1 MRQAFVGNHPDVRDA
16 VAHRVVEASLTPSLA
31 LKCCTVHLVMRCW
44 RGAADDSIQGA
55 VGRIFMRLKLSFWI
69 AAMICAC
76 VAPAFA
82 QSYPTRAI
90 RLVVPFGAGG
100 GTDNLARIIEPH
112 VSKALGQPIVIENRP
127 GGGSVIGMDAV
138 AKAPPDGY
146 TLVMTDTSIAV
157 NPSLKPL
164 PYDTLKDFEPVSLLA
179 AAPVIL
185 MAHPKVP
192 VKTLQEFVALAKAQ
206 PGKFNYASGG
216 NGASTHLGGE
226 LLKLVA
232 GIDVV
237 HVPYKGTGPAMNDLI
252 GGHVDVM
259 FSGISSAR
267 PYMDAGTLRALA
279 VTGETRNAAT
289 PDVPTFAEAGLGGVT
304 ASTYWGVLAPKG
316 TPKDVI
322 ERVSAEFAKAVK
334 DPAIVERIAQL
345 GYLPIGGGP
354 ADYAANLRSEIEKYG
369 HLVRAANIKAD

>member
-1 MRQAFVGNHPDVRDA
+1 MRRLIAFGVLFALCAAAPDAR
-16 VAHRVVEASLTPSLA
+16 
-31 LKCCTVHLVMRCW
+31 
-44 RGAADDSIQGA
+44 
-55 VGRIFMRLKLSFWI
+55 
-69 AAMICAC
+69 
-76 VAPAFA
+76 A
-82 QSYPTRAI
+82 QTYPTRAI

-100 GTDNLARIIEPH
+100 GTDNLARIIEPF
-112 VSKALGQPIVIENRP
+112 VSKALGASIVIENRP
-127 GGGSVIGMDAV
+127 GGGSTIGMDQV
-138 AKAPPDGY
+138 AKAASDGY

-164 PYDTLKDFEPVSLLA
+164 PYDTLNDFVPVSLLA
-179 AAPVIL
+179 TAPVIL

-192 VKTLQEFVALAKAQ
+192 AKTLQEFVALAKAQ

-259 FSGISSAR
+259 FSGISSAK
-267 PYMDAGTLRALA
+267 PYMDAGTLHALA
-279 VTGETRNAAT
+279 VTGDKRNAAT
-289 PDVPTFAEAGLGGVT
+289 PDVPTFAEAGLPGVT

-316 TPKDVI
+316 TPNEIVD
-322 ERVSAEFAKAVK
+322 RVSAAFAAAMR
-334 DPAIVERIAQL
+334 DPEIVERVGQL
-345 GYLPIGGGP
+345 GYLPIAGGP
-354 ADYAANLRSEIEKYG
+354 ADYAANLRSEIEKWG
-369 HLVRAANIKAD
+369 KVVKAANIKAE

>member
-1 MRQAFVGNHPDVRDA
+1 MTRTG
-16 VAHRVVEASLTPSLA
+16 LL
-31 LKCCTVHLVMRCW
+31 L
-44 RGAADDSIQGA
+44 GA
-55 VGRIFMRLKLSFWI
+55 VFSLCVC
-69 AAMICAC
+69 AMAMQT
-76 VAPAFA
+76 VAQTF
-82 QSYPTRAI
+82 PTRPI
-90 RLVVPFGAGG
+90 RLVVPFGVGG
-100 GTDNLARIIEPH
+100 GTDNLARIIEPY
-112 VSKALGQPIVIENRP
+112 VSKALGQSLVIDNRP

-138 AKAPPDGY
+138 VKSAPDGY

-157 NPSLKPL
+157 NPSLRKDM
-164 PYDTLKDFEPVSLLA
+164 PYDALKDLEPVNLLA
-179 AAPVIL
+179 TAPVIL
-185 MAHPKVP
+185 VAHPKVTA
-192 VKTLQEFVALAKAQ
+192 KTLQEFVTLAKAQ

-267 PYMDAGTLRALA
+267 PHLDAGVLRALA
-279 VTGETRNAAT
+279 VTGEQRNPAV
-289 PDVPTFAEAGLGGVT
+289 PEVPTFAEAGFAGVT

-316 TPKDVI
+316 TPKEVVY
-322 ERVSAEFAKAVK
+322 RVSNELAKAMR
-334 DPAIVERIAQL
+334 DPEIITRIALL

-354 ADYAANLRSEIEKYG
+354 ADYAANLRSEIKKWG
-369 HLVRAANIKAD
+369 DVITKANIRIE

>member
-1 MRQAFVGNHPDVRDA
+1 MTRIGLPIGAIL
-16 VAHRVVEASLTPSLA
+16 SL
-31 LKCCTVHLVMRCW
+31 C
-44 RGAADDSIQGA
+44 
-55 VGRIFMRLKLSFWI
+55 
-69 AAMICAC
+69 C
-76 VAPAFA
+76 VAAFGTQTLA
-82 QSYPTRAI
+82 QTYPTRPI

-100 GTDNLARIIEPH
+100 GTDNLARIVEPR
-112 VSKALGQPIVIENRP
+112 VSKALGQSFIIDNRP

-138 AKAPPDGY
+138 VKSPPDGY

-157 NPSLKPL
+157 NPSLLKSM
-164 PYDTLKDFEPVSLLA
+164 PYDALKDLEPVSLLA
-179 AAPVIL
+179 TAPVIL
-185 MAHPKVP
+185 VAHPKVSA
-192 VKTLQEFVALAKAQ
+192 KTLKEFVSLAKAQ
-206 PGKFNYASGG
+206 PGKLNYASGG

-267 PYMDAGTLRALA
+267 PHLEAGALRALA
-279 VTGETRNAAT
+279 VTGETRNAAV
-289 PDVPTFAEAGLGGVT
+289 PDVPTFAEAGFADVT

-322 ERVSAEFAKAVK
+322 ERLSVELAKAMR
-334 DPAIVERIAQL
+334 DPEIITRIGLL

-354 ADYAANLRSEIEKYG
+354 ADYAANLRSEINKWG
-369 HLVRAANIKAD
+369 DVIARANIRIE

>member
-1 MRQAFVGNHPDVRDA
+1 MVAFDAGRGHSMRQLRLALGALIA
-16 VAHRVVEASLTPSLA
+16 VTVFACVSEAS
-31 LKCCTVHLVMRCW
+31 
-44 RGAADDSIQGA
+44 
-55 VGRIFMRLKLSFWI
+55 
-69 AAMICAC
+69 
-76 VAPAFA
+76 A
-82 QSYPTRAI
+82 QAYPVRPI
-90 RLVVPFGAGG
+90 RLIVPFGAGG
-100 GTDNLARIIEPH
+100 GTDNLARIIEPL

-138 AKAPPDGY
+138 AKAAPDGY
-146 TLVMTDTSIAV
+146 SLVMTDTSIAV

-164 PYDTLKDFEPVSLLA
+164 PYDTLKDFAPVSLLA
-179 AAPVIL
+179 TAPVIL
-185 MAHPKVP
+185 MSHPKVP
-192 VKTLQEFVALAKAQ
+192 ARTLQEFVALARAQ

-267 PYMDAGTLRALA
+267 PYLDAGTLRALA

-289 PDVPTFAEAGLGGVT
+289 PDVPTFAEAGLPGVT

-316 TPKDVI
+316 TPQEIVD
-322 ERVSAEFAKAVK
+322 RVSMAFAQAMK
-334 DPAIVERIAQL
+334 DPAIVARIAQL

-354 ADYAANLRSEIEKYG
+354 SDYAENIKSEIRKWGEV
-369 HLVRAANIKAD
+369 VRSANIKA

>member
-1 MRQAFVGNHPDVRDA
+1 
-16 VAHRVVEASLTPSLA
+16 
-31 LKCCTVHLVMRCW
+31 
-44 RGAADDSIQGA
+44 
-55 VGRIFMRLKLSFWI
+55 
-69 AAMICAC
+69 
-76 VAPAFA
+76 
-82 QSYPTRAI
+82 
-90 RLVVPFGAGG
+90 VVPFGAGG
-100 GTDNLARIIEPH
+100 GTDNLARIIEPF
-112 VSKALGQPIVIENRP
+112 VSKALGAPIVIENRP
-127 GGGSVIGMDAV
+127 GGGSTIGMDQV
-138 AKAPPDGY
+138 AKAAPDGY

-164 PYDTLKDFEPVSLLA
+164 PYDTLNDFVPVSLLA

-192 VKTLQEFVALAKAQ
+192 AKTLQEFVALAKAQ

-232 GIDVV
+232 GIDIV

-267 PYMDAGTLRALA
+267 PFIDDHKLNALA
-279 VTGETRNAAT
+279 VTGDKRNAAT
-289 PDVPTFAEAGLGGVT
+289 PDVPTFAEAGLPGVT

-316 TPKDVI
+316 TPQEIVEKVSAAFAAAMRDPEII
-322 ERVSAEFAKAVK
+322 ERL
-334 DPAIVERIAQL
+334 AQL
-345 GYLPIGGGP
+345 GYLPIAGGP
-354 ADYAANLRSEIEKYG
+354 SDYAGNIKSEIAKWG
-369 HLVRAANIKAD
+369 DVVRSANIKAE

>member
-1 MRQAFVGNHPDVRDA
+1 MRQFR
-16 VAHRVVEASLTPSLA
+16 LA
-31 LKCCTVHLVMRCW
+31 LGALFAVLL
-44 RGAADDSIQGA
+44 GAA
-55 VGRIFMRLKLSFWI
+55 
-69 AAMICAC
+69 
-76 VAPAFA
+76 PALA
-82 QSYPTRAI
+82 QSYPSRPI

-100 GTDNLARIIEPH
+100 GTDNLARIIEPL
-112 VSKALGQPIVIENRP
+112 VTKALGQPLVIENRP
-127 GGGSVIGMDAV
+127 GGGSTIGMDQV
-138 AKAPPDGY
+138 AKAAPDGY

-164 PYDTLKDFEPVSLLA
+164 PYDTLNDFVPVSLLA
-179 AAPVIL
+179 TAPVIL

-192 VKTLQEFVALAKAQ
+192 AKTLQEFVALAKAQ

-259 FSGISSAR
+259 FSGISSAK
-267 PYMDAGTLRALA
+267 PYMDAGTLHALA
-279 VTGETRNAAT
+279 VTGDKRNAAT
-289 PDVPTFAEAGLGGVT
+289 PDVPTFAEAGLPGVT

-316 TPKDVI
+316 TPQEIVDS
-322 ERVSAEFAKAVK
+322 VSAAFAAAMR
-334 DPAIVERIAQL
+334 DPEIVERVGQL
-345 GYLPIGGGP
+345 GYLPIAGGP
-354 ADYAANLRSEIEKYG
+354 ADYAANLRSEIEKWG
-369 HLVRAANIKAD
+369 KVVKAANIKAE